1 MYLQVFFLWKLYFLP
16 ILLSVMNTCTL
27 CCWPRLTEL
36 VFLFRQQLFA
46 SWSQGSCWSTTP
58 SSRKSSAKARWVS
71 KIQSRWG
78 WDLYWNQFFF
88 SQGECVFF
96 CKVFWSNG
104 GCNREFWT
112 LLHPLKYYFS
122 EVVLFFS
129 YCVFY
134 IMLNTRILLQA
145 RFAPSISII
154 KKCIEMLIDKQYI
167 ERTQNSTDEYS
178 YVA

>member
-1 MYLQVFFLWKLYFLP
+1 MLCRICRDANFLNEFVKEVEATHHAVEEDRKMYLQVFFLWKLYFLP

-88 SQGECVFF
+88 QSRWMCLFF
-96 CKVFWSNG
+96 V
-104 GCNREFWT
+104 
-112 LLHPLKYYFS
+112 KYS
-122 EVVLFFS
+122 EVTVDAIENS
-129 YCVFY
+129 GPYC
-134 IMLNTRILLQA
+134 IHW
-145 RFAPSISII
+145 
-154 KKCIEMLIDKQYI
+154 
-167 ERTQNSTDEYS
+167 STTS
-178 YVA
+178 VK